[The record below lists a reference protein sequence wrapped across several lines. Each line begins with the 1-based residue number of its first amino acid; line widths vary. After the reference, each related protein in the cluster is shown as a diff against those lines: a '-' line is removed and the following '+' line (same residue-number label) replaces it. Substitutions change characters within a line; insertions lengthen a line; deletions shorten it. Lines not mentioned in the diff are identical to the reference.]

1 MTSAATMKMQ
11 GAVMQG
17 YSLRF
22 WMRLGICAAII
33 SVCALPAQAQEKE
46 AAEQVKEDAAE
57 LAKKLSNPVASLIS
71 VPLQYNFDT
80 YGGTNDGATVS
91 LLNLQPVIPFSLN
104 QNWNFVTRTIV
115 PLLGR
120 QDFAIDAVNESGLG
134 DIVATQYFSPQ
145 SPTAGWIWGVGPAEL
160 LPTASNDVLGSNTW
174 GLGPTAVA
182 LRQRG
187 PWTTGF
193 LGSHIWSVAGDTDI
207 SLTSLQPFASYV
219 TKTFTT
225 FAVLTETTYD
235 WEGEQWS
242 VPLVVLAAQML
253 KIGPQIFQVAVGGK
267 YWAEAPQNGP
277 NKWGLRVQLTLV
289 FPK

>member
-1 MTSAATMKMQ
+1 MQ
-11 GAVMQG
+11 GDR
-17 YSLRF
+17 LRF
-22 WMRLGICAAII
+22 WMGLGISAA
-33 SVCALPAQAQEKE
+33 VVTACALPAQAQEKA

-57 LAKKLSNPVASLIS
+57 LAKQLTNPVASLIS

-80 YGGTNDGATVS
+80 YGGTNDGATVD

-115 PLLGR
+115 PILGR

-145 SPTAGWIWGVGPAEL
+145 SPTGGWIWGVGPAEL
-160 LPTASNDVLGSNTW
+160 LPTASNDVLGSNSW
-174 GLGPTAVA
+174 GVGPTAVA
-182 LRQRG
+182 LKQSG
-187 PWTTGF
+187 PWTMGF

-219 TKTFTT
+219 TKTYTT

-242 VPLVVLAAQML
+242 VPLIVLAAQML
-253 KIGPQIFQVAVGGK
+253 KVGPQIFQVAVGGK
-267 YWAEAPQNGP
+267 YWAEAPQGGP
-277 NKWGLRVQLTLV
+277 SQWGLRVQLTLV
-289 FPK
+289 FLK